1 LFGLEGV
8 VKNSYRVAITDNPSK
23 TIGEKKGILQ
33 NKKKE
38 IESS

>member
-23 TIGEKKGILQ
+23 TIEKKT
-33 NKKKE
+33 NNTK
-38 IESS
+38 